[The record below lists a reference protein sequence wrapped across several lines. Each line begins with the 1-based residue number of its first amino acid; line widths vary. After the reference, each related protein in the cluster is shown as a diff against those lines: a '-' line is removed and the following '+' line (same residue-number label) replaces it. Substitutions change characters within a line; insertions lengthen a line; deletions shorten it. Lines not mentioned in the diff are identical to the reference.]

1 MGYLGDSNELY
12 ASIDMNIPLV
22 KNVTSSPTFVKIS
35 GEHVV
40 LKRPNNNTVPLALYV
55 CVQEDNW
62 VTRISLTNSVRNSI
76 LVDWWKNKKVK
87 IDFDAGWLVGGTIKL
102 SIVD

>member
-40 LKRPNNNTVPLALYV
+40 FKKPSNNTMPLELYA
-55 CVQEDNW
+55 CVQEDGW
-62 VTRISLTNSVRNSI
+62 VTRISLTNSAKNSI
-76 LVDWWKNKKVK
+76 LVD
-87 IDFDAGWLVGGTIKL
+87 
-102 SIVD
+102 